1 MDSLLIESPPPQ
13 TKRTLGETTYLGG
26 RGNEVSGSVL
36 ASNGSN
42 SNKRRLADSFE
53 AGGVPWGVSVGGAAC
68 VEQQQQQQQLSGGWA
83 SHPGQQLDLSPS
95 ENLDVNGLSLKR
107 TRYHTTP
114 TGYFHSQQ
122 QEGRGHTGSQGVR
135 ETLYKALKA
144 LFPGMSDETIAHVL
158 EACGEDVD
166 AAIRRLNELQ
176 LEHGGVEH
184 GGEQQQQQRQQQQQ
198 QQNEDAKR
206 DTADEGHEETGGR
219 VKAAWVDALV
229 SEMSQARDVDDAK
242 RRAVGVLE
250 GVLEDYDRDRGCRA
264 SASGR
269 GGDGD
274 RDVDGAGDAAQQAT
288 LLKENALLKRA
299 VAIQNGKIHELGEKC
314 KGLELERYSLPV
326 HLKQATTPSRW
337 RPDGGEHGGE
347 NGPPD
352 VY

>member
-1 MDSLLIESPPPQ
+1 
-13 TKRTLGETTYLGG
+13 
-26 RGNEVSGSVL
+26 
-36 ASNGSN
+36 
-42 SNKRRLADSFE
+42 
-53 AGGVPWGVSVGGAAC
+53 
-68 VEQQQQQQQLSGGWA
+68 
-83 SHPGQQLDLSPS
+83 
-95 ENLDVNGLSLKR
+95 
-107 TRYHTTP
+107 
-114 TGYFHSQQ
+114 
-122 QEGRGHTGSQGVR
+122 
-135 ETLYKALKA
+135 
-144 LFPGMSDETIAHVL
+144 MSDETIAHVL
-158 EACGEDVD
+158 QPCGEDVD

-314 KGLELERYSLPV
+314 KGLELERYSLQV